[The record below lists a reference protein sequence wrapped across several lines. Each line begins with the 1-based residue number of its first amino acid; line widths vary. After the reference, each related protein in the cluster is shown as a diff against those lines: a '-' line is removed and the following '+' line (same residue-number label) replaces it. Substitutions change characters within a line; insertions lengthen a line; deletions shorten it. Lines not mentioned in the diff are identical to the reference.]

1 MTTNNHEASLVVGQH
16 LAEHGYKDWL
26 FLVYPSKWSSRFG
39 RESGLREAAR
49 LHGANLVVLE
59 TANDAVSARQ
69 TLAGYL
75 DGGAGL
81 PRVVIAGNNPLL
93 LGAMGLLR
101 ERGIRIP
108 GDMAV
113 VAYDEF
119 AWSALTDPPIT
130 VLNEQSEEIG
140 RRAAMMLREIIE
152 GQEAAERKGKS
163 PSPVY
168 LPEHR
173 QQVPAKLTLRGSC
186 GCVAQDGDI
195 VKKGSFQAA

>member
-1 MTTNNHEASLVVGQH
+1 
-16 LAEHGYKDWL
+16 
-26 FLVYPSKWSSRFG
+26 
-39 RESGLREAAR
+39 
-49 LHGANLVVLE
+49 
-59 TANDAVSARQ
+59 
-69 TLAGYL
+69 
-75 DGGAGL
+75 
-81 PRVVIAGNNPLL
+81 
-93 LGAMGLLR
+93 MGLLR

-108 GDMAV
+108 DDMAV

-130 VLNEQSEEIG
+130 LLNEQSEEIG
-140 RRAAMMLREIIE
+140 RRAAMMLRDIIE

-186 GCVAQDGDI
+186 GCVEQDGDV